1 LRLWGTRA
9 FAKALSGRCDS
20 GSDWLR
26 LGSAAVAVV
35 IVTRHASDSTAS
47 ERALDDLVRSFGGA
61 LDGVWREL
69 YGGGALWVVGLIFAA
84 ALVARRL
91 QLALELL
98 IAGVVVRALGRT
110 LRHVVGTMCGW
121 PSSRRRA

>member
-1 LRLWGTRA
+1 VGYQA
-9 FAKALSGRCDS
+9 FAKASERP
-20 GSDWLR
+20 LR
-26 LGSAAVAVV
+26 QRKRLAPAGSAAVAVV

-69 YGGGALWVVGLIFAA
+69 YGGRALRVVGLIFAA